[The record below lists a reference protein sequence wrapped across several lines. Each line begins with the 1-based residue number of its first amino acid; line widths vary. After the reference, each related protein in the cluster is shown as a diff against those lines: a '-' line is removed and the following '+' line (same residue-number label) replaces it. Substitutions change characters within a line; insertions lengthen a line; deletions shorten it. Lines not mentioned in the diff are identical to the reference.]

1 MRMKTRVM
9 SKMSL
14 MEMINDDGVVDDDGD
29 GDGDSPFAFNI
40 VTRMTNDALNPT
52 PNP

>member
-29 GDGDSPFAFNI
+29 GDGDSYPSRSTSSL
-40 VTRMTNDALNPT
+40 V
-52 PNP
+52 